1 RRAVVGGRAGNP
13 GSPRELRDRAEW
25 PLRPRLLAVP
35 GVADVIIYGGEVR
48 QLRVTTTPE
57 RLWSA
62 GVTLEDL
69 LAATA
74 GADAATGSGF
84 LDRSGQRILGW
95 LDGRVRDAGEVARA
109 VLVTRDGVS
118 VPVDAVADVADG
130 PAVAV
135 ADAVICA

>member
-1 RRAVVGGRAGNP
+1 
-13 GSPRELRDRAEW
+13 
-25 PLRPRLLAVP
+25 
-35 GVADVIIYGGEVR
+35 VADVVVYGGHVR

-62 GVTLEDL
+62 GVTLDDL

-74 GADAATGSGF
+74 GADAAAGSGF

-118 VPVDAVADVADG
+118 LRRRRRRRRDG

-135 ADAVICA
+135 EDAVIDEEPGVTLLVTKQRTSTCSR